1 MVFCLFT
8 FFLVSIKKKEGK
20 QMTWSKESREKQ
32 SNRFINPFKVIDY
45 RGEVIAVYKNSVQA
59 EKDGFQSNAIRQV
72 LNGRARTHRG
82 FTFER
87 ISVDEYLEYIGISN

>member
-1 MVFCLFT
+1 MIFWLFT
-8 FFLVSIKKKEGK
+8 FFVSIK
-20 QMTWSKESREKQ
+20 KESREKQ
-32 SNRFINPFKVIDY
+32 SNRFINPFIVLDY
-45 RGEVIAVYKNSVQA
+45 RWVVIGVYKNSVQA

-87 ISVDEYLEYIGISN
+87 ITVDEYLKYIGELSDINWV

>member
-1 MVFCLFT
+1 
-8 FFLVSIKKKEGK
+8 
-20 QMTWSKESREKQ
+20 MTWTKESREKQ
-32 SNRFINPFKVIDY
+32 SNRFINPFVVIDY

-87 ISVDEYLEYIGISN
+87 ISVEEYLDMVGEE